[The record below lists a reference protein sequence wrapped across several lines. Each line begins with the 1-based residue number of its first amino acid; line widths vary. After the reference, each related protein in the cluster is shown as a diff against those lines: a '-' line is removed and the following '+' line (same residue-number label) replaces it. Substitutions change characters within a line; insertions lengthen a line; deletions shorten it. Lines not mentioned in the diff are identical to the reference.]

1 MEEFSETFISAEEIL
16 KMGALELKEYVGEL
30 ALENP
35 VIDIREHA
43 QVNEMAVRLQKYEW
57 LNSLDEQNST
67 SYYQEDEAGEPGDY
81 DDLEPEEPWNYTAA
95 PADTLKEYLWSQLIT
110 SDYTKQELKIIE
122 YMISCLDSKGYFPE
136 NEKAVAAQFSVETE
150 TVERL
155 LSVLQGLDP
164 AGIFARNLSECLILQ
179 AKRLGCLDETLER
192 IAKNC
197 LDQLA
202 QNNLSKIAEE
212 LKLPMAE
219 ICRCCEIIRKLNPKP
234 GSSFSSREQL
244 SYIFPDITVVKFK
257 DHFDILLNEYLYP
270 DIRINS
276 YYKQLSKESQDAG
289 TTAYLTDKIHQAEW
303 VRDCIAKRNA
313 VLLEVSRALLGF
325 QSEFFLNGPA
335 YLKPLC
341 AAETAKKLGIQE
353 ATVSSAVR
361 GKYFQCTWGIYPLN
375 FLFSKKA

>member
-1 MEEFSETFISAEEIL
+1 MEEHLSSTFISAEAVL
-16 KMGALELKEYVGEL
+16 KMSALKLKEYVGEL

-43 QVNEMAVRLQKYEW
+43 PANEMAVRLQKYEW

-67 SYYQEDEAGEPGDY
+67 SYYQEDDADDGAEL
-81 DDLEPEEPWNYTAA
+81 DDLEPAEPWNYAAA
-95 PADTLKEYLWSQLIT
+95 PADTLKEYLWSQLIL
-110 SDYTKQELKIIE
+110 SDYTEQELKIIE
-122 YMISCLDSKGYFPE
+122 YMVSCLDSKGYFTE
-136 NEKAVAAQFSVETE
+136 SVKAVAAQFSVEKE
-150 TVERL
+150 MVVHL
-155 LSVLQGLDP
+155 LSALQGLDP

-192 IAKNC
+192 IAENC
-197 LDQLA
+197 LDKLA
-202 QNNLSKIAEE
+202 QNKLSQIAEE

-244 SYIFPDITVVKFK
+244 SYIFPDVTVVKFK

-313 VLLEVSRALLGF
+313 ILLEVSRALLSF
-325 QSEFFLNGPA
+325 QAEFFLKGPA

-341 AAETAKKLGIQE
+341 AAETARKLGMQE
-353 ATVSSAVR
+353 STVSSAVH
-361 GKYFQCTWGIYPLN
+361 GKYFQCTWGIYPMN
-375 FLFSKKA
+375 FLFR